1 MKKKISM
8 HFLITTAIAI
18 ILTAVLTAIVFYR
31 IFRAE
36 VIDDLK
42 NYTHVLKSVLSD
54 GNYSEMDDLMS
65 ENIRVTIVDKDG
77 IVIYDNMADVT
88 GMDNHGSRPEIED
101 AKESGEGSI
110 VRKSGT
116 MDKNTFYYAL
126 LLDDGMVIR
135 VSKETSSI
143 WSVFVSA
150 FPLIILTACLAFAI
164 CIILT
169 HFLTKSLV
177 KPIEEVARNLDHPE
191 SVIFYKEMQPFV
203 KTIKEQHDDILKSAM
218 MRQEFT
224 ANVSHELKTPLTSI
238 SGYSELIENGMAK
251 GDDVVRF
258 AGEIHQSASRLLV
271 LINDILKLS
280 QLDAGE
286 QIIDFEKVD
295 LYEIAENCIN
305 MLELHAAEHQV
316 EFHLEGG
323 QTMVNGDKSML
334 EEMIYNLCDNAI
346 RYSVPEG
353 NVWVVADPKE
363 HSILVSDDGIG
374 ISEENQKRVFERFYR
389 VDKSRS
395 KATGGTGLG
404 LAIVKHIVEQHG
416 AVIELTSAVNVG
428 TTIKITF
435 SDK

>member
-8 HFLITTAIAI
+8 YFLITTAIAI
-18 ILTAVLTAIVFYR
+18 ILTAVFTAIVFYR
-31 IFRAE
+31 TFRAE

-42 NYTHVLKSVLSD
+42 SYTHVLKSVLND
-54 GNYSEMDDLMS
+54 GNYSKMDNLIS
-65 ENIRVTIVDKDG
+65 ENIRVTVVDKYG
-77 IVIYDNMADVT
+77 SVIYDNIVDISE
-88 GMDNHGSRPEIED
+88 MDNHGTRPEIEA
-101 AKESGEGSI
+101 AKEKGEGSI

-126 LLDDGMVIR
+126 LLEDGRVIR

-143 WSVFVSA
+143 WSVFGSA
-150 FPLIILTACLAFAI
+150 FPLIIVTACLTFGL
-164 CIILT
+164 CITLT
-169 HFLTKSLV
+169 QFLTKSLV
-177 KPIEEVARNLDHPE
+177 KPIEEVAKNLDDPE
-191 SVIFYKEMQPFV
+191 SVVFYKEMQPFV
-203 KTIKEQHDDILKSAM
+203 KTIKEQHDDILKSAL

-251 GDDVVRF
+251 GEDVVRF

-286 QIIDFEKVD
+286 KSMDFETVD
-295 LYEIAENCIN
+295 LYEVAKKCIV
-305 MLELHAAEHQV
+305 MLEFQATEHQV
-316 EFHLEGG
+316 EFHLKGEK
-323 QTMVNGDKSML
+323 TLVTGDRSML

-346 RYSVPEG
+346 RYSKPEG
-353 NVWVVADPKE
+353 NVWVAVDPNE
-363 HSILVSDDGIG
+363 NSILVSDDGIG

-416 AVIELTSAVNVG
+416 AVLELTSAVNIG
-428 TTIKITF
+428 TTIKINF
-435 SDK
+435 K